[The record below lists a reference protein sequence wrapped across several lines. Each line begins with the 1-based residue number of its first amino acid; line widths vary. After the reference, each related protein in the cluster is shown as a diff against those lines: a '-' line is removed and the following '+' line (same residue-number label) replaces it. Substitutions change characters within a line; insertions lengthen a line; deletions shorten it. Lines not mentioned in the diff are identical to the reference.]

1 MAGSHTGITVM
12 DKMITENYM
21 TLPQPDT
28 TVQVMYVWIDG
39 TCENLRCKTRTE
51 PSEPKSHKG
60 RLYSPGTRVDNI
72 NSSCTSGTFVL
83 ITA

>member
-1 MAGSHTGITVM
+1 MGSHTGISVM
-12 DKMITENYM
+12 DKRITENYM

-51 PSEPKSHKG
+51 PQEPKSHKG
-60 RLYSPGTRVDNI
+60 IQGYSLETRVANI
-72 NSSCTSGTFVL
+72 NSSCTSGTFVD